1 MKCKRMG
8 MAALHRAGQVP
19 GGSAKIWSGEQARG
33 LRQGTEVGVGA
44 GTDGPDEARPG
55 KRALAKDLV

>member
-1 MKCKRMG
+1 M
-8 MAALHRAGQVP
+8 HRAGQVP
-19 GGSAKIWSGEQARG
+19 GGSAKLGGGERARG
-33 LRQGTEVGVGA
+33 VRQGGGGGVGA